1 MVERIVK
8 TEDLKNDE
16 FAKNLIDEMKS
27 IEETKADFKI
37 KENDICEIIV
47 NKEYDKEFTSI
58 HINKNNNKIAV
69 IKK

>member
-27 IEETKADFKI
+27 IEETKADFEI
-37 KENDICEIIV
+37 KENDICEVII

-58 HINKNNNKIAV
+58 QLQYIQHNDNK
-69 IKK
+69 